1 MLEYQLT
8 TPFVQPAL
16 VVSAA
21 DAVEYADVLLAGVD
35 NLLIELGDN
44 LTSSLLDE
52 LAEPQKRRF
61 ATIISEHIETARAA
75 ADEFTSG

>member
-1 MLEYQLT
+1 M
-8 TPFVQPAL
+8 QPAF

-21 DAVEYADVLLAGVD
+21 DAVEYTDVVLAGVD

-44 LTSSLLDE
+44 LTSSLLDG
-52 LAEPQKRRF
+52 LSEPQKERF
-61 ATIISEHIETARAA
+61 AAIISEHIEAARAA

>member
-1 MLEYQLT
+1 MLEDQLT

-21 DAVEYADVLLAGVD
+21 DAVQYAYVLLAGVD

-44 LTSSLLDE
+44 LTSSLLDG

-61 ATIISEHIETARAA
+61 ATIISEHIEAARTA